1 MKHLDTLFLE
11 SKFRALLVISFVLDV
26 LGDGALADDGVH
38 SFAEA
43 ALDLAALPW
52 GNVGVEEDI
61 NLFKCL
67 SMGLREHE
75 EDVDGHGEAENAED
89 DVGPPLDVGKGR
101 CNEVRK
107 GKVENPC
114 KLNQR
119 CGLRLGAFTQSYS

>member
-11 SKFRALLVISFVLDV
+11 SKLRTLLVIGFVLDV
-26 LGDGALADDGVH
+26 LGDRALADDGIN
-38 SFAEA
+38 SLAEA

-61 NLFKCL
+61 NLLKCL

-89 DVGPPLDVGKGR
+89 DVGSPLDVSKGR
-101 CNEVRK
+101 CNEVRQS
-107 GKVENPC
+107 KVEDP
-114 KLNQR
+114 
-119 CGLRLGAFTQSYS
+119 

>member
-11 SKFRALLVISFVLDV
+11 SKLRTLLVIGFVLDV

-52 GNVGVEEDI
+52 GNVGVEEDVD
-61 NLFKCL
+61 LLECL

-75 EDVDGHGEAENAED
+75 KDVDGHGEAENAED

-101 CNEVRK
+101 GDEVRK
-107 GKVENPC
+107 RKIEDP
-114 KLNQR
+114 
-119 CGLRLGAFTQSYS
+119 